1 MLRRLLLL
9 AVVCGLWGCGG
20 QEAET
25 IYMDYPVEFD
35 GDGQVEVDPMLTAGV
50 YLEPTFVP
58 LEAGDPMEVINGF
71 QGGTW
76 IHLSV
81 RAVGVRADGLIR
93 ASLTTQGGQELSQI
107 RYGLKLG
114 RTPEGTLDAYDIP
127 LPMRYSDQELEA
139 LFGQTA
145 RLEVEFTASGE
156 TVNVDMQVVIADG
169 RQ

>member
-9 AVVCGLWGCGG
+9 SLVVLCACGA
-20 QEAET
+20 QEGEP

-35 GDGQVEVDPMLTAGV
+35 GDGLEEAEPMLTAGV
-50 YLEPTFVP
+50 YREPAFIPLEP
-58 LEAGDPMEVINGF
+58 GDPMEVINGF

-81 RAVGVRADGLIR
+81 RAVGVRSDGLIR
-93 ASLTTQGGQELSQI
+93 ASLLGDQGQELSQI
-107 RYGLKLG
+107 RYGLKLA
-114 RTPEGTLDAYDIP
+114 RTPEGHLEAYDIP
-127 LPMRYSDQELEA
+127 LPMRYSDEELEG

-145 RLEVEFTASGE
+145 RLQVEFEAAGE
-156 TVNVDMQVVIADG
+156 SVNVDMDVVIADG